1 MVRQRDIVRLPLHGT
16 CALDVIGKIRKANAA
31 LALALLAFFY
41 AHALMGSFAEEP
53 VGSVALVL
61 IWLFMTVAVVHLVLC
76 VMTSRAMLED
86 EVRPPSRKKKAHLAL
101 KWASGIVLLAAAAI
115 HCQVLNGAGAL
126 FASLLVAALAWHA
139 WVGAKSAVR
148 DLRGTK
154 MLVAPLRLAVCCIAA
169 LLVFSL
175 LASGWQ

>member
-1 MVRQRDIVRLPLHGT
+1 MVRQRDLLCLPLHGT
-16 CALDVIGKIRKANAA
+16 CALDVISGIRKANAV

-41 AHALMGSFAEEP
+41 AHALLGSLAEEP
-53 VGSVALVL
+53 MGSVAAVL
-61 IWLFMTVAVVHLVLC
+61 IWIFVIVALVHVVLC
-76 VMTSRAMLED
+76 VVTSRAMLED

-101 KWASGIVLLAAAAI
+101 KWASGIILLAAAAI
-115 HCQVLNGAGAL
+115 HCQILNGAGAL
-126 FASLLVAALAWHA
+126 FASLLVAVLAWHA

-169 LLVFSL
+169 LLVFFL

>member
-1 MVRQRDIVRLPLHGT
+1 M
-16 CALDVIGKIRKANAA
+16 IGELRKANAA

-41 AHALMGSFAEEP
+41 AHALLGAFAEEP
-53 VGSVALVL
+53 AGSVAVVF
-61 IWLFMTVAVVHLVLC
+61 IWLFMIVALVHVVLC

-86 EVRPPSRKKKAHLAL
+86 EVRPPSRKKKEHLVL
-101 KWASGIVLLAAAAI
+101 KWASGIVLFAAAAI
-115 HCQVLNGAGAL
+115 HCQALNGAGAL
-126 FASLLVAALAWHA
+126 FASLLVAILAWHA

-169 LLVFSL
+169 LLIFFL